1 MEIRQGGVV
10 SRLLADVAIPRMF
23 RAEQVFPREHIAPGE
38 IPSVV
43 ERELSREPF
52 RSKLRPGMTVAVTA
66 GSRGIANVDII
77 TRAVVD
83 FVKARGA
90 VPFIVPAMGSHGGA
104 TAQGQLDILAGYGIT
119 PDTMGCEIR
128 SSMEVVELGVSGTGM
143 PVYLDKNA
151 YSADGIIL
159 SCRLKP
165 HNAFR
170 GPYESGPCKMMTVGL
185 GKQVG
190 AQTVHSDGMGKIGQN
205 IPTMAEVVLEKAPI
219 LFAIPCI
226 ENAYDETAMI
236 EAILPENILAREA
249 ELLEVAK
256 ANMPSLIVGE
266 GDVLVVDEI
275 GKNYSGTG
283 VDPNITGTFS
293 TEYAH
298 GGIQVQRTAFLNLS
312 EISHGNALGVGLA
325 SAITSKIFDVMD
337 IEAMYPNCLT
347 STVLKSACIPCVVA
361 TDKEAIQL
369 CIRTCNGI
377 EGKPVRMVRIANSL
391 HIGQIMLS
399 AAYYEDVKAGKYPGI
414 EALDEPAPLE
424 FDADDNVVTPVAL

>member
-52 RSKLRPGMTVAVTA
+52 RSKIRPGMTVAVTA

-151 YSADGIIL
+151 CSADGIIL

-170 GPYESGPCKMMTVGL
+170 DRKS
-185 GKQVG
+185 
-190 AQTVHSDGMGKIGQN
+190 
-205 IPTMAEVVLEKAPI
+205 VV
-219 LFAIPCI
+219 
-226 ENAYDETAMI
+226 
-236 EAILPENILAREA
+236 
-249 ELLEVAK
+249 
-256 ANMPSLIVGE
+256 
-266 GDVLVVDEI
+266 
-275 GKNYSGTG
+275 
-283 VDPNITGTFS
+283 
-293 TEYAH
+293 
-298 GGIQVQRTAFLNLS
+298 
-312 EISHGNALGVGLA
+312 
-325 SAITSKIFDVMD
+325 
-337 IEAMYPNCLT
+337 
-347 STVLKSACIPCVVA
+347 
-361 TDKEAIQL
+361 
-369 CIRTCNGI
+369 
-377 EGKPVRMVRIANSL
+377 
-391 HIGQIMLS
+391 
-399 AAYYEDVKAGKYPGI
+399 
-414 EALDEPAPLE
+414 
-424 FDADDNVVTPVAL
+424 